1 MVGKHNERLNLA
13 RVLAL
18 ALAVLFVLF
27 VGQALSHSHA
37 KGQSEA
43 ACQVCQAAHI
53 GSAPKALAPSLFSPL
68 LAIGYVQPFVV
79 TIHQEFFFHDSPS
92 RAPPT
97 T

>member
-1 MVGKHNERLNLA
+1 MVGKHNERHNLA
-13 RVLAL
+13 RVLAVTL
-18 ALAVLFVLF
+18 VALFILF

-53 GSAPKALAPSLFSPL
+53 GSAPKALVPSLFSPL

-79 TIHQEFFFHDSPS
+79 TIHQEFFFHNSPS
-92 RAPPT
+92 RAPPAA
-97 T
+97 

>member
-18 ALAVLFVLF
+18 TLAVLFVLF
-27 VGQALSHSHA
+27 GGQALSHSHA
-37 KGQSEA
+37 NGQSEA
-43 ACQVCQAAHI
+43 ACQVCQAAHL
-53 GSAPKALAPSLFSPL
+53 GSAPEALAPSLLSPL
-68 LAIGYVQPFVV
+68 LAVGYVQPFVV